1 MTAPFRYFLVPNRVP
16 LALAPRYYL
25 THFLTVNLE
34 VHGLQGI
41 SRSGARSEWPST
53 WRGWPHLARVPNQRA
68 VTAAAAIV
76 AAAALVV
83 CGGGLHINGIRND
96 TYDLHSYTSEVSGM
110 VVGLSFNL
118 MYYGPSSS
126 TQCPWSDDG
135 REDR

>member
-1 MTAPFRYFLVPNRVP
+1 MAVHVAR
-16 LALAPRYYL
+16 LA
-25 THFLTVNLE
+25 T
-34 VHGLQGI
+34 
-41 SRSGARSEWPST
+41 SRESAEPTGGDGGGSYSSCCSF
-53 WRGWPHLARVPNQRA
+53 G
-68 VTAAAAIV
+68 
-76 AAAALVV
+76 

-126 TQCPWSDDG
+126 TQGPWSDDG